1 MAYRLLFAL
10 ALLSILS
17 GCGVMV
23 IPGAEQN
30 SWSRGTITH
39 HRVQKG
45 ETLYS
50 IAYRY
55 GVEYRTLAGWNKIR
69 SPYRIFIGQRL
80 TLKPQIIHRVKKK
93 ETLYSIAFR
102 YGVDFRSLAKTNR
115 IKPPYR
121 IFVGDKITVI
131 PQANSP
137 TRVAGIKSRTTE
149 PTRTTAAKT
158 TASTGN
164 KAVTRASKQ
173 QTGVKRAKGR
183 SYNSNRKVY
192 WGWPARGKLVT
203 TFSPKDHRKGIDI
216 RGKVGNKVIAAD
228 SGDVVYSGNGLLG
241 YGNLIIIRHNSS
253 YLSAYGHNRKLL
265 VKEGTKVKKGQKIAE
280 MGRTRKKGAILH
292 FEIRRNGKPV
302 NPVRYLP
309 RL

>member
-1 MAYRLLFAL
+1 
-10 ALLSILS
+10 
-17 GCGVMV
+17 MV

-30 SWSRGTITH
+30 SWSRGSVAH

-55 GVEYRTLAGWNKIR
+55 GVEYRTLAGWNKIS

-137 TRVAGIKSRTTE
+137 TRVAGTKSRRTE
-149 PTRTTAAKT
+149 PARTTAAKT
-158 TASTGN
+158 TASTGR
-164 KAVTRASKQ
+164 KVATRASKQ
-173 QTGVKRAKGR
+173 QTGVKRAKRG

-216 RGKVGNKVIAAD
+216 RGKVGNKVVAAD

-265 VKEGTKVKKGQKIAE
+265 VKEGSKVKKGQKIAE

-302 NPVRYLP
+302 NPIRYLP